1 MHHFLLVISYK
12 ENEGNLMVAIHKQYW
27 QKCIPSFP
35 LDHQSKTFS
44 SALPTKGIQ
53 KTFPHTGKT
62 LSQDGALIK
71 RDSCLEHGLINYID
85 TNAPAAGVY
94 QSL

>member
-1 MHHFLLVISYK
+1 MHQFLLVISYK
-12 ENEGNLMVAIHKQYW
+12 ENAGNLMVAIHKQYW

-44 SALPTKGIQ
+44 SAPPANGIQ

-62 LSQDGALIK
+62 FSQDSALIM
-71 RDSCLEHGLINYID
+71 RDS
-85 TNAPAAGVY
+85 
-94 QSL
+94 